1 MARYS
6 YIAKTSE
13 GETKSGT
20 LEAEDTRQ
28 LTRALKREGMVLI
41 KAVLEEEKKKKR
53 FVLSLPFLGGV
64 PLTEMMMFTRNIQVM
79 IAAGLPLPRTLN
91 ILADQAKSEDLKVAL
106 HDVAKEV
113 IKGKTFSESLGR
125 HPTIF
130 SELFQSMVKV
140 GEEAGTLEEVLGILT
155 EQMERE
161 HDLKSKIQG
170 AMIYPIIII
179 TAMVGIGI
187 LMMIVV
193 IPKLA
198 ETFEELQLELPPTT
212 RFVIA
217 VGEFLAA
224 FWYLI
229 PLIIFGFLFLF
240 RIISQ
245 TETGKRIIDKL
256 VLKIPIISPIVRKT
270 NSAHVVRT
278 LGSLITSGVP
288 IVRALEVTAGSL
300 GNVYYKEALT
310 TAAENV
316 RKGGKLSE
324 SLKPHQDIYPLLV
337 IQMIEVGEETGQ
349 TSEILTKLAEFY
361 EEEVTNATRNLSAV
375 IEPVLMLVIG
385 AAIGFFAISMVQPM
399 YSMLG
404 AIH

>member
-13 GETKSGT
+13 GGTKSGT

-28 LTRALKREGMVLI
+28 LTQALKREGMVLI

-53 FVLSLPFLGGV
+53 FVISLPFLGGV

-79 IAAGLPLPRTLN
+79 IAAGLPLPRALN
-91 ILADQAKSEDLKVAL
+91 ILADQARSKDLKAAL
-106 HDVAKEV
+106 HNVAEEV
-113 IKGKTFSESLGR
+113 IKGKTFSEGLGR

-140 GEEAGTLEEVLGILT
+140 GEEAGTLEEVLKILT

-161 HDLKSKIQG
+161 HELISKVKG

-179 TAMVGIGI
+179 TAMIGIGI

-217 VGEFLAA
+217 VGKFLAD

-229 PLIIFGFLFLF
+229 PIIILGLLVLF

-245 TETGKRIIDKL
+245 TESGKRIIDKL
-256 VLKIPIISPIVRKT
+256 LLKIPIISPIVRKT
-270 NSAHVVRT
+270 NSAQAVRT

-300 GNVYYKEALT
+300 GNVYYKEALA

-349 TSEILTKLAEFY
+349 TSDILTKLAEFY

-404 AIH
+404 EIH

>member
-1 MARYS
+1 MARYF
-6 YIAKTSE
+6 YIAKTLE
-13 GETKSGT
+13 GENKSGT

-28 LTRALKREGMVLI
+28 LTQALKKEGMVLI
-41 KAVLEEEKKKKR
+41 KAVLEEEKEKKR
-53 FVLSLPFLGGV
+53 FVISLPFLGGV
-64 PLTEMMMFTRNIQVM
+64 PLAEMMMFTRNIQVM
-79 IAAGLPLPRTLN
+79 IAAGLSLPRALK
-91 ILADQAKSEDLKVAL
+91 ILADQAGAKDLKTAL
-106 HDVAKEV
+106 HDVAEEIV
-113 IKGKTFSESLGR
+113 KGKSFSESLGR

-130 SELFQSMVKV
+130 SELFLSMVKV
-140 GEEAGTLEEVLGILT
+140 GEEAGTLEEVLKILT

-161 HDLKSKIQG
+161 HELRSKIKG
-170 AMIYPIIII
+170 AMIYPAIII
-179 TAMVGIGI
+179 TAMIGIGI

-217 VGEFLAA
+217 VGNFLAA

-229 PLIIFGFLFLF
+229 PLIIFGLIFFF
-240 RIISQ
+240 RLISQ
-245 TETGKRIIDKL
+245 TESGKRTIDKL
-256 VLKIPIISPIVRKT
+256 LLKIPIISPIVRKT
-270 NSAHVVRT
+270 NSAHAVRT

-288 IVRALEVTAGSL
+288 IVRSLEVTAGSL
-300 GNVYYKEALT
+300 GNVYYKEALA
-310 TAAENV
+310 TAAEKV
-316 RKGGKLSE
+316 RKGAKLSE
-324 SLKPHQDIYPLLV
+324 SLKPYQDIYPLLV

-349 TSEILTKLAEFY
+349 TSDILTKLAEFY

-375 IEPVLMLVIG
+375 IEPVLMLIIG